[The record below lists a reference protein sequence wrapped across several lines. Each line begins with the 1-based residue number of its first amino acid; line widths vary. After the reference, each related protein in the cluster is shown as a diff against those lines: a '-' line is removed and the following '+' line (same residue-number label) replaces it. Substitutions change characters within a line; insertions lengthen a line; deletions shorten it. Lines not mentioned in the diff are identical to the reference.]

1 MFRVARTAAIL
12 AVLACLLALPAVASA
27 NSAELRLFERVNAV
41 RASHGLKPL
50 RFSRSLSS
58 SADRY
63 SNYMMSRDY
72 FGHSSRIHASSRWRT
87 LGEVIE
93 YHRGTRARVRNTV
106 RSWMH
111 SSGHR
116 ALLLSSRF
124 RFGGAGFTTGRF
136 NGRRSTIWVMHFG
149 RR

>member
-1 MFRVARTAAIL
+1 MFRVARNAAIL
-12 AVLACLLALPAVASA
+12 AVFACLLALPAVASA
-27 NSAELRLFERVNAV
+27 NSAELRMFERVNAV
-41 RASHGLKPL
+41 RANHGLKPL
-50 RFSRSLSS
+50 RFSRSLAS

-72 FGHSSRIHASSRWRT
+72 FGHSSRIHASSRFRT

-93 YHRGTRARVRNTV
+93 YHRGSRPRVGDTI

-124 RFGGAGFTTGRF
+124 TFAGAGYTTGRF
-136 NGRRSTIWVMHFG
+136 NGRRATIWAMHFG